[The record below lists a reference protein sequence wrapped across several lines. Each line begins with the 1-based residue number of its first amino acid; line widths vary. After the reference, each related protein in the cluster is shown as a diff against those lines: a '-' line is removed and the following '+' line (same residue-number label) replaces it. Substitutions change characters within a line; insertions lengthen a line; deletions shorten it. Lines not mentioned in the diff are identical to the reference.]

1 MNQVKENKRTLVT
14 TQIDAPLQNTKNDR
28 KIHSLKLP
36 FAGGKDNTM
45 LKSMNRYIKH
55 TEPNV
60 SAQITYTG
68 HELNTRF
75 QIKDITD

>member
-45 LKSMNRYIKH
+45 LKSMN
-55 TEPNV
+55 
-60 SAQITYTG
+60 
-68 HELNTRF
+68 
-75 QIKDITD
+75 